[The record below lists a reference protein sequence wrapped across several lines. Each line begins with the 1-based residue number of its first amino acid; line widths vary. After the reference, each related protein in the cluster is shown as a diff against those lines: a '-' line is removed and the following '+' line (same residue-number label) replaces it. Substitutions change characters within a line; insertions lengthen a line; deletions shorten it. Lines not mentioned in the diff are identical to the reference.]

1 MYGELKV
8 FSGSSNRPL
17 VGKICEKLGVKVG
30 PLTIKRFCDGEIWV
44 RFEESIRGK
53 DVFIIQSTNSPAEN
67 YMELLLILDAARRAS
82 AARITAVLPY
92 YGYARQDRKD
102 QPRVPISARLFMDL
116 LVKAG
121 ADRIMAMDLHST
133 QIQGYVDVPFDH
145 LYSRP
150 ALLEHCLSL
159 SEDTSSD
166 LVIVAPDMGSVHRTR
181 SYAGVL
187 NRSLAIIDKRRT
199 AHNQSEVMHL
209 IGEVK
214 GKRAL
219 IVDDMCDTA
228 GTLVA
233 GARRLKDL
241 GALDIYAMFTHPV
254 LSGEAIE
261 RIKDSPI
268 DRVITTDTIYL
279 PAEKRIPK
287 MEVVSV
293 ADIFAEAIQRTNN
306 EDSISVLFR

>member
-17 VGKICEKLGVKVG
+17 VEKICEKLGVNVG
-30 PLTIKRFCDGEIWV
+30 PLTIKRFSDGEIWV

-121 ADRIMAMDLHST
+121 TDRIMAMDLHST

-150 ALLEHCLSL
+150 ALLEHCVSL

-187 NRSLAIIDKRRT
+187 NRSMAIIDKRRT
-199 AHNQSEVMHL
+199 GHNQSEVMHL

-254 LSGEAIE
+254 LSGEAID
-261 RIKDSPI
+261 RISQAPI
-268 DRVITTDTIYL
+268 DRVITTDTIFL
-279 PAEKRIPK
+279 PEEKRIPK
-287 MEVVSV
+287 IEIVSV
-293 ADIFAEAIQRTNN
+293 ADIFSEAIQRTNN
-306 EDSISVLFR
+306 EDSISVLFK